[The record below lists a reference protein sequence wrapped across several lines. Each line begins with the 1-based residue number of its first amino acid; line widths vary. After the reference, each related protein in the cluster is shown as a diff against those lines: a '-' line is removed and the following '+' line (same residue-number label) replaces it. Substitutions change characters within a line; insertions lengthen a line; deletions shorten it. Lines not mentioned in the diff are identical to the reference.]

1 MAKKKESK
9 KIWGLYNTL
18 EDPDFID
25 KLDEIDIW
33 KKIDNLS
40 AAIFWAIHDSGK
52 PWAAKVASKELLD
65 AQYNL
70 EYLVYSTRKY
80 GVEFSREPSETEH
93 VERSKSYLA
102 WYTFWYNHFNSMS
115 KEKYD
120 QFVDD
125 KFSGKD
131 ISKYMPKGSWKDTY
145 TEDVKKH

>member
-1 MAKKKESK
+1 MLSCAILPKLTARSTTAR
-9 KIWGLYNTL
+9 NNF
-18 EDPDFID
+18 FI
-25 KLDEIDIW
+25 
-33 KKIDNLS
+33 
-40 AAIFWAIHDSGK
+40 
-52 PWAAKVASKELLD
+52 
-65 AQYNL
+65 Y
-70 EYLVYSTRKY
+70 
-80 GVEFSREPSETEH
+80 REPSETEH

-115 KEKYD
+115 KEEYD